1 MDVISSEETNNEL
14 IELLLQNPD
23 LWPAITSASAKID
36 KLLKTDPT
44 GFKDDELADGTWVG
58 FVDPLGCNRASAKVF
73 RRIQRIVLQITP

>member
-1 MDVISSEETNNEL
+1 
-14 IELLLQNPD
+14 
-23 LWPAITSASAKID
+23 
-36 KLLKTDPT
+36 LKTDPT